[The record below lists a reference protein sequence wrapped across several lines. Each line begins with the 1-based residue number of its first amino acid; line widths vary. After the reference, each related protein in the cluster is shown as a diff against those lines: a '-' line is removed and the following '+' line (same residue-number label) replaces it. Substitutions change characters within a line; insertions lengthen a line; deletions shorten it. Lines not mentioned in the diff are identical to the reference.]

1 MPRVKPHILILITG
15 IIWLI
20 ASYILLRRAYSWID
34 ILTNTQLWIGTIIAI
49 PFTFV
54 KIYFIFHKLTVK
66 NIQRI
71 KSFKNSKISVWEFHL
86 MRDKLLIILMIILG
100 STLRRAPFIPK
111 CVLFPIYLAIGIA
124 MFYVWVLYLKTFL
137 KEKN

>member
-1 MPRVKPHILILITG
+1 MPKVKHNTLIIITG

-20 ASYILLRRAYSWID
+20 ASYILLKRAYSWLD
-34 ILTNTQLWIGTIIAI
+34 ILTTIQIWVGLIIAVPI
-49 PFTFV
+49 SFI

-86 MRDKLLIILMIILG
+86 NRDKILIVVMIILG

-111 CVLFPIYLAIGIA
+111 FILYPIYVAIGIA
-124 MFYVWVLYLKTFL
+124 MFYVWVLYLRTFL
-137 KEKN
+137 NRKN